1 MNKLNELSKRFNNYD
16 YTISEIQTYEAYL
29 FAVAYYYYVMLQT
42 QNKIKQKDICKLYNM
57 DVSKFSR
64 LANNCENGIFKNVCQ
79 WASDAVSEKKR
90 PGGTLS
96 NLKNRKIFKM
106 SIGGKYD
113 PEVEEFCLK
122 NNYIALGWGG
132 DVDFSKLPKALYQ

>member
-1 MNKLNELSKRFNNYD
+1 MDNIELLNELSKRFNNYD

-64 LANNCENGIFKNVCQ
+64 LANNCENGIFKNEILQ
-79 WASDAVSEKKR
+79 
-90 PGGTLS
+90 
-96 NLKNRKIFKM
+96 RK
-106 SIGGKYD
+106 Y
-113 PEVEEFCLK
+113 EVYCTIIKEYY
-122 NNYIALGWGG
+122 N
-132 DVDFSKLPKALYQ
+132 D